1 MKKSKAILI
10 FLSIIVFS
18 VLSVHAQDNRTI
30 KNFHGI
36 ANSGAFEVY
45 VRMGDKESIEVEG
58 SEEDLERIETI
69 VQNGILRIRT
79 KRNINNWNEA
89 VNVVKIYITAIK
101 LDALMQSG
109 SGIISVEGDLNSAN
123 ADIQVSGSGQIKVG
137 LKTQSASITLSGSG
151 NLVLDGK
158 VGNLKITMSGSGDVN
173 ADKLIAETVKVK
185 LAGNGVAYVYAESE
199 LEAAIVGPGE
209 VKYLGNPNITTS
221 KLGNGKVSKM

>member
-1 MKKSKAILI
+1 MKKSRFTLLLLSFV
-10 FLSIIVFS
+10 FLSF
-18 VLSVHAQDNRTI
+18 LSVHAQDYNSI

-45 VRMGDKESIEVEG
+45 VRMGDKESIKIVG
-58 SEEDLERIETI
+58 AEEDLERIESI

-89 VNVVKIYITAIK
+89 VNVVKIYVTAVK

-109 SGIISVEGDLNSAN
+109 SGLIAVEGDLNSAN
-123 ADIQVSGSGQIKVG
+123 ADLQVSGSGQIKVG
-137 LKTQSASITLSGSG
+137 LKTQNASVTLSGSG

-158 VGNLKITMSGSGDVN
+158 VGNLKVTMAGSGDVN

-185 LAGNGVAYVYAESE
+185 LAGNGVAYVYAENE
-199 LEAAIVGPGE
+199 LEATIVGIGE
-209 VKYLGNPNITTS
+209 VKYLGNPNITSS
-221 KLGNGKVSKM
+221 KLGSGKISKM